1 MDFSDTQHNLAELVF
16 QGADELDPVEN
27 CREDVIEALETWQ
40 SRADHTRSGAEL
52 FQVGDCSVFSISYEG
67 DAGEYW
73 PSEAENDMSETFV
86 RDFLYH
92 DGICKIT
99 DERVRLLHIKYSV
112 MALTG
117 DEFVLVCP
125 YLTAADNISGIV
137 VVCVTKKVRRQP
149 H

>member
-1 MDFSDTQHNLAELVF
+1 ML
-16 QGADELDPVEN
+16 
-27 CREDVIEALETWQ
+27 IETWQ

-86 RDFLYH
+86 REFLYH

-125 YLTAADNISGIV
+125 YLTAADFRHRCRLRHEEGAPPAALN
-137 VVCVTKKVRRQP
+137 QF
-149 H
+149 